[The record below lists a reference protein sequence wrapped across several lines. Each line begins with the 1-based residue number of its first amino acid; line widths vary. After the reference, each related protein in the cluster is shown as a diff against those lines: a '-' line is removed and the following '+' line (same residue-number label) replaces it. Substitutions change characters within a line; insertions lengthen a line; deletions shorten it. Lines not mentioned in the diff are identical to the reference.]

1 MTVNGGAGDDY
12 IGNRSDGAVKINGG
26 DGNYTIYTNVTYGGN
41 VLTGGGGSD
50 VFALKSTG
58 TVGDYDSDDKISL
71 AGAAEIS
78 TDGSDLIFNGKLTVS
93 GGAEKSVTYLDADGG
108 HTIEPAAK
116 NFILSADGKSIA
128 LTDAYLDDDF
138 DVADF
143 GAAIQ
148 TIDASAVVHELN
160 ITGNKLANKITAT
173 AEDDYVDGGAG
184 SDKIFG
190 GESNDTLAGGDGSDV
205 FVYKSGDGKIIV
217 EDFDDAWDKIRVL
230 SGDVNSPTVDSAGD
244 VTFAVYDGQIVIKGG
259 ANKFI
264 PICDEG
270 KNILKQHSPK

>member
-1 MTVNGGAGDDY
+1 M
-12 IGNRSDGAVKINGG
+12 
-26 DGNYTIYTNVTYGGN
+26 
-41 VLTGGGGSD
+41 
-50 VFALKSTG
+50 
-58 TVGDYDSDDKISL
+58 

-78 TDGSDLIFNGKLTVS
+78 TDGSDLIFNGKVTVS
-93 GGAEKSVTYLDADGG
+93 GGAEKSVTYLDADGR

-128 LTDAYLDDDF
+128 LTDTYLDDDF

-160 ITGNKLANKITAT
+160 ITGNKLANFITAT
-173 AEDDYVDGGAG
+173 AEDDYMDGGAG

-190 GESNDTLAGGDGSDV
+190 GESNDTLVGGKGNDSLSGGAGDDSLWGGAGSDSLNGGYGSDV
-205 FVYKSGDGKIIV
+205 FVYKSGDGSIII

-230 SGDVNSPTVDSAGD
+230 SGDVGTPTVDKAGD
-244 VTFAVYDGQIVIKGG
+244 VTFAVDDGQIIVKGG
-259 ANKFI
+259 ANKYI
-264 PICDEG
+264 PIYDEG
-270 KNILKQHSPK
+270 KNILMKRSPK